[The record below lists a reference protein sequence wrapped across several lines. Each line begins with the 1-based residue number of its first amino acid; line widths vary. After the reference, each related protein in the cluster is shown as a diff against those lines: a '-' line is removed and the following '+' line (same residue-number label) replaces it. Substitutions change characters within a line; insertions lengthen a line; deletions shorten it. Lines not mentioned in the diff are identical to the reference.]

1 MQSLIDFVSLS
12 DPNTRYVVLGSI
24 LLGCSAAV
32 VGSFLVLRKRALVGD
47 AIAHSVLP
55 GVCLAF
61 IATGTKNPFVLLLGA
76 FVTGWLS
83 LATIDY
89 ITRKTRIKEDTAI
102 GLVLSVFFGVGI
114 VLLTAI
120 QQSGNASQSGLDKF
134 LFGKAASLLFD
145 DVLAFGSIAI
155 VLLTIVWLFFKEFA
169 LLAFDKDFA
178 SAIGIP
184 LRLIELLLTTIT
196 VLAVVV
202 GIQAVGVVLMA
213 ALLITPAAAARY
225 WTERLHLMIVLAGV
239 FGMFSGIAGAY
250 ISTIAPA
257 MPTGPWVVVVV
268 SGLFFLS
275 LLFAPERGIASR
287 LLRYRSNRHRMTNEN
302 ILKALYHL
310 DEEIGVAVAHSTDD
324 ILWRR
329 NMPTAVLSRG
339 LNRLQRQGYVQKSGT
354 AWCLTPEGWERGK
367 RVARLHRLWEVYLT
381 RHLQIAPDHVHD
393 DAETIEHILTPAL
406 EEQLAAELGYPVVDP
421 HNTPI
426 PYKHSVQKRPKRA

>member
-1 MQSLIDFVSLS
+1 MQSLWNFLSLS
-12 DPNTRYVVLGSI
+12 DPNVRYVVLGSM

-47 AIAHSVLP
+47 AVAHSVLP
-55 GVCLAF
+55 GVCIAF
-61 IATGTKNPFVLLLGA
+61 LLSGTKNPFVLLLGA
-76 FVTGWLS
+76 FGSGWLS
-83 LATIDY
+83 LVTIDY

-120 QQSGNASQSGLDKF
+120 QQSGNAAQSGLDKF
-134 LFGKAASLLFD
+134 LFGKAASMLFD
-145 DVLAFGSIAI
+145 DVLAFGGIAI
-155 VLLTIVWLFFKEFA
+155 VLLGIVWAFFKEFT
-169 LLAFDKDFA
+169 LLSFDRDFA
-178 SAIGIP
+178 SATGLP
-184 LRLIELLLTTIT
+184 VRFLEFLLTTIS

-225 WTERLHLMIVLAGV
+225 WTERLRLMIALAGV

-250 ISTIAPA
+250 ISTTAPA

-268 SGLFFLS
+268 SVLFFAS
-275 LLFAPERGIASR
+275 LLFAPERGAFAR
-287 LLRYRSNRHRMTNEN
+287 LLRHRGNRHRMANEN

-310 DEEIGVAVAHSTDD
+310 DETAAGMAMPHSLDD
-324 ILWRR
+324 ILLKRA
-329 NMPTAVLSRG
+329 MPAAALNRG
-339 LNRLQRQGYVQKSGT
+339 LQRLRRQGYVEKNGAT
-354 AWCLTPEGWERGK
+354 WCLTTEGWERGK

-381 RHLQIAPDHVHD
+381 RHLHLAPDHVHD

-406 EEQLAAELGYPVVDP
+406 EEQLAAELGYPDVDP

-426 PYKHSVQKRPKRA
+426 PYKHGARRKIR